1 MLVTESC
8 SDDKVLE
15 LVKEMTRKWG
25 IFSTRDWVL
34 THIPPSLLQAIAMS
48 TIVNQVEI
56 LPV

>member
-15 LVKEMTRKWG
+15 LVKEMTRQWG
-25 IFSTRDWVL
+25 IFSARDWVL
-34 THIPPSLLQAIAMS
+34 THIPPGLLQASAMS
-48 TIVNQVEI
+48 TIVNQVEA